1 MSKYNT
7 LWEFIKSSNKENLK
21 LSFEKIQ
28 NILDFEID
36 HFFKKELVNFGY
48 KVEKIPL
55 KEKYIIFSKL

>member
-7 LWEFIKSSNKENLK
+7 LWKFIKSSNKENLK

-36 HFFKKELVNFGY
+36 HFF
-48 KVEKIPL
+48 
-55 KEKYIIFSKL
+55 